1 MSYIFTRINYFEP
14 TNKDMA
20 IILPYFNFCNS
31 KNILNNLLTV
41 KKSLETANIPF
52 YIGEVIFNGQKSIF
66 NNDEKNVF
74 TFITDSYIFY
84 KENIIN
90 IIEEKIPN
98 NYTKICIID
107 ADILFDNKNWYSC
120 ISLSLNKNII
130 CQPFK
135 NAIWLDKRYREIH
148 RNQSILIKN
157 NGGHPGFIWA
167 LDRKWLNKNKLF
179 DLSIIGGG
187 DILFASALL
196 KIEFNKKR
204 WLNFSYKNYISHLN
218 LPNST
223 QISNCDLTVYHLYHG
238 QLTNRQYTTRNHII
252 NDLLSFFGFDD
263 INNLLKRNDDGLLQW
278 KDEYKQKCNENII
291 VFFINRFDD
300 T

>member
-1 MSYIFTRINYFEP
+1 MSHITRINYYEP
-14 TNKDMA
+14 KNKDMA
-20 IILPYFNFCNS
+20 IILAYFNFCNS

-41 KKSLETANIPF
+41 KKSFEKANIPF
-52 YIGEVIFNGQKSIF
+52 YIGEVIFNDQKSVF
-66 NNDEKNVF
+66 NDGEENVF
-74 TFITDSYIFY
+74 TFITDSYMFY

-90 IIEEKIPN
+90 IIEEKIPE
-98 NYTKICIID
+98 NYTKICVMD
-107 ADILFDNKNWYSC
+107 ADILFNDKNWYST

-130 CQPFK
+130 CQPFN
-135 NAIWLDKRYREIH
+135 NAIWLDKRYREIQ
-148 RNQSILIKN
+148 RNQSVLTKN

-167 LDRKWLNKNKLF
+167 FDRKWLKKNKLF

-204 WLNFSYKNYISHLN
+204 WLNLSYNNYISHLN
-218 LPNST
+218 LSNSM

-238 QLTNRQYTTRNHII
+238 QLKNRQYTTRNYII
-252 NDLLSFFGFDD
+252 NDLLSFFGVDD
-263 INNLLKRNDDGLLQW
+263 IIHLLKRNDDGLLQW
-278 KDEYKQKCNENII
+278 KDEYKQKCNENIKT
-291 VFFINRFDD
+291 FFINRFDD